1 MRIKIKFFTTIMAL
15 LIMVFLASPTIAQE
29 IKIGGLTDCTGATS
43 DVGKDYALGLAEAF
57 HYVNDTG
64 GINGKKIKYTWFDYG
79 YRVPEA
85 ITKYNFL
92 KRMGVIAIEGWGTG
106 DTEALSPTVLKDKI
120 PYVSAS
126 FSAHLTNPAKAAYN
140 LFFAPDYSTQG
151 RAVLTT
157 WFETRWPKN
166 KDYGKR
172 KPRFACIYAFPS
184 PYASAPIKAIKDHAT
199 MLGFELGDDQD
210 VALTT
215 MDTKSQIMALQQFKP
230 DVLWHGN
237 TTMCVSA
244 TVRDA
249 YALGLGADWLSNY
262 WGADENLWKL
272 AGKAAEGVMTAGPA
286 YFFDDNRG
294 KMNLVHD
301 YAAKYNPGIPAKDRI
316 KFTVTAWC
324 NVLLLSEAMKR
335 ADKAGDLAG
344 PGILTKGFET
354 MKDYPILDG
363 GLGTAP
369 VTYTSTDH
377 RTTSIVPV
385 YELKEGK
392 YLYVKTIDVKARWP
406 EKWAKEWFGW

>member
-1 MRIKIKFFTTIMAL
+1 MRIRFFTIILTL
-15 LIMVFLASPTIAQE
+15 LIFSTSSIFAQE

-57 HYVNDTG
+57 NYVNDTG

-79 YRVPEA
+79 YRIPEA

-126 FSAHLTNPAKAAYN
+126 FSAHLTNAAKTPYN
-140 LFFAPDYSTQG
+140 LFFAPDYSTQ
-151 RAVLTT
+151 ALLLTT

-172 KPRFACIYAFPS
+172 KPRFACVYAFPH
-184 PYASAPIKAIKDHAT
+184 PYASAPIKAIKDHAV

-215 MDTKSQIMALQQFKP
+215 MDTKSQIMALQKFKP

-249 YALGLGADWLSNY
+249 FALGLGADWLSNY
-262 WGADENLWKL
+262 WGTDENLWKL
-272 AGKAAEGVMTAGPA
+272 AGKAADGVMCAGPA

-294 KMNLVHD
+294 KMKLVHD
-301 YAAKYNPGIPAKDRI
+301 YAAKYNPGIPYKDRI
-316 KFTVTAWC
+316 KFTVTAWS
-324 NVLLLSEAMKR
+324 NVLLLVEALKR
-335 ADKAGDLAG
+335 ADKAGDLTG
-344 PGILTKGFET
+344 QGILQKGFET
-354 MKDYPILDG
+354 LKDYAILDG
-363 GLGTAP
+363 GLGNAP
-369 VTYTSTDH
+369 AYTSLTE
-377 RTTSIVPV
+377 RPYRSV
-385 YELKEGK
+385 YELKDENLILLKQSMSNHAG
-392 YLYVKTIDVKARWP
+392 
-406 EKWAKEWFGW
+406 

>member
-1 MRIKIKFFTTIMAL
+1 MRIRFFTIILTL
-15 LIMVFLASPTIAQE
+15 LIFSTSSIFAQE

-43 DVGKDYALGLAEAF
+43 DVGKDYALGLVEAF
-57 HYVNDTG
+57 NYVNDMG

-79 YRVPEA
+79 YRIPEA

-126 FSAHLTNPAKAAYN
+126 FSAHLTNPAKTPYN
-140 LFFAPDYSTQG
+140 LFFAPDYSVQAG
-151 RAVLTT
+151 LCLRLGLRPGGQKIRIMVRENRGL
-157 WFETRWPKN
+157 PV
-166 KDYGKR
+166 YS
-172 KPRFACIYAFPS
+172 PFPS
-184 PYASAPIKAIKDHAT
+184 PYASAPIKAIKDHAA
-199 MLGFELGDDQD
+199 MLGFEIGDDQD

-215 MDTKSQIMALQQFKP
+215 MDTKSQIMALQKFKP
-230 DVLWHGN
+230 DVCWHGN

-249 YALGLGADWLSNY
+249 YALGLGADWLVNY
-262 WGADENLWKL
+262 WGEDENLPKL
-272 AGKAAEGVMTAGPA
+272 AGKAAEGAMVAGPA
-286 YFFDDNRG
+286 YFFADDRG
-294 KMNLVHD
+294 KMKLVHD

-324 NVLLLSEAMKR
+324 NALLLSEALKR
-335 ADKAGDLAG
+335 ADKAGDLSG
-344 PGILTKGFET
+344 SGILQKGFET
-354 MKDYPILDG
+354 LKDYAIIEG
-363 GLGTAP
+363 GLGTSP
-369 VTYTSTDH
+369 VTFTSTDH
-377 RTTSIVPV
+377 RTTGIVPV

-392 YLYVKTIDVKARWP
+392 FNYVKTIDVKARWP

>member
-1 MRIKIKFFTTIMAL
+1 
-15 LIMVFLASPTIAQE
+15 
-29 IKIGGLTDCTGATS
+29 
-43 DVGKDYALGLAEAF
+43 
-57 HYVNDTG
+57 
-64 GINGKKIKYTWFDYG
+64 
-79 YRVPEA
+79 
-85 ITKYNFL
+85 
-92 KRMGVIAIEGWGTG
+92 MGVIAVEGWGTG

-140 LFFAPDYSTQG
+140 LFFAPDYSTQA

-172 KPRFACIYAFPS
+172 KPRFACVYAFPH

-244 TVRDA
+244 TARDA
-249 YALGLGADWLSNY
+249 YALGLSADWLSNF

-272 AGKAAEGVMTAGPA
+272 AGKAVDGLMCAGVN

-294 KMNLVHD
+294 KMKLIHD
-301 YAAKYNPGIPAKDRI
+301 YAAKYNPGIPYKDRI
-316 KFTVTAWC
+316 KFTVTAWS
-324 NVLLLSEAMKR
+324 NVLLLAEAMKR
-335 ADKAGDLAG
+335 ADKAGDLTG
-344 PGILTKGFET
+344 QGILQKGFET
-354 MKDYPILDG
+354 MKDYAILDG

-392 YLYVKTIDVKARWP
+392 YLYVKTIDVKTRWP

>member
-92 KRMGVIAIEGWGTG
+92 KRMGVIAVEGWGTG

-140 LFFAPDYSTQG
+140 LFFAPDYSTQA

-244 TVRDA
+244 TARDA
-249 YALGLGADWLSNY
+249 YALGLSADWLSNF

-272 AGKAAEGVMTAGPA
+272 AGKAVDGLMCAGVN

-294 KMNLVHD
+294 KMKLIHD
-301 YAAKYNPGIPAKDRI
+301 YAAKYNPGIPYKDRI
-316 KFTVTAWC
+316 KFTVTAWS
-324 NVLLLSEAMKR
+324 NVLLLAEAMKR
-335 ADKAGDLAG
+335 ADKAGDLTG
-344 PGILTKGFET
+344 QGILQKGFET
-354 MKDYPILDG
+354 MKDYAILDG

-369 VTYTSTDH
+369 VTYTPTDH

-392 YLYVKTIDVKARWP
+392 YLYVKTIDVKTRWP

>member
-92 KRMGVIAIEGWGTG
+92 KRMGVIAVEGWGTG

-140 LFFAPDYSTQG
+140 LFFAPDYSTQA

-215 MDTKSQIMALQQFKP
+215 MDTKSQIMALQKFKP

-244 TVRDA
+244 TARDA
-249 YALGLGADWLSNY
+249 YALGLDADWLSNF

-294 KMNLVHD
+294 KMKLVHD

-316 KFTVTAWC
+316 
-324 NVLLLSEAMKR
+324 
-335 ADKAGDLAG
+335 
-344 PGILTKGFET
+344 
-354 MKDYPILDG
+354 
-363 GLGTAP
+363 
-369 VTYTSTDH
+369 
-377 RTTSIVPV
+377 
-385 YELKEGK
+385 
-392 YLYVKTIDVKARWP
+392 
-406 EKWAKEWFGW
+406 

>member
-126 FSAHLTNPAKAAYN
+126 FSAHLTNPTKAAYN
-140 LFFAPDYSTQG
+140 LFFAPDYSVQA
-151 RAVLTT
+151 RVVLTT
-157 WFETRWPKN
+157 WFETKWPKN
-166 KDYGKR
+166 KDFGKR
-172 KPRFACIYAFPS
+172 KPRLACIYAFPS

-230 DVLWHGN
+230 DALWHGN

-244 TVRDA
+244 TARDA
-249 YALGLGADWLSNY
+249 YALGLSADWLSNF

-272 AGKAAEGVMTAGPA
+272 AGKAVDGLMCAGVN

-294 KMNLVHD
+294 KMKLIHD
-301 YAAKYNPGIPAKDRI
+301 YAAKYNPGIPYKDRI
-316 KFTVTAWC
+316 KFTVTAWS
-324 NVLLLSEAMKR
+324 NVLLLAEAMKR
-335 ADKAGDLAG
+335 ADKAGDLTG
-344 PGILTKGFET
+344 QGILQKGFET
-354 MKDYPILDG
+354 MKDYAILDG

-369 VTYTSTDH
+369 VTYTPTDH

-392 YLYVKTIDVKARWP
+392 YLYVKTIDVKTRWP

>member
-1 MRIKIKFFTTIMAL
+1 MRIKIKFFAVAL
-15 LIMVFLASPTIAQE
+15 GFLIMSFPVSSILAQE

-43 DVGKDYALGLAEAF
+43 DVGKDYALGLVEAF

-64 GINGKKIKYTWFDYG
+64 GINGRKIKYTWFDYG

-140 LFFAPDYSTQG
+140 LFFAPDYSTQA

-172 KPRFACIYAFPS
+172 KPRLACFYAFPS
-184 PYASAPIKAIKDHAT
+184 PYASAPIKAIKDHAV

-215 MDTKSQIMALQQFKP
+215 MDTKSQIMALQKFKP
-230 DVLWHGN
+230 DVCWHGN

-244 TVRDA
+244 TARDA
-249 YALGLGADWLSNY
+249 YALGLGADWLSNF

-272 AGKAAEGVMTAGPA
+272 AGKAVDGLMCAGVN

-294 KMNLVHD
+294 KMKIVHD
-301 YAAKYNPGIPAKDRI
+301 YAAKYNPGISYKDRI
-316 KFTVTAWC
+316 KFTVTAWS
-324 NVLLLSEAMKR
+324 NVLLLAEAMKR
-335 ADKAGDLAG
+335 ADKAGALNG
-344 PGILTKGFET
+344 EGILKKGFET
-354 MKDYPILDG
+354 MKDYAILDG
-363 GLGTAP
+363 GLGAAP
-369 VTYTSTDH
+369 VTYTPTDH
-377 RTTSIVPV
+377 RTTSTVPV
-385 YELKEGK
+385 YELKDGK
-392 YLYVKTIDVKARWP
+392 YNYVKTIDVKARWP

>member
-1 MRIKIKFFTTIMAL
+1 MRIRIRFFTIILML
-15 LIMVFLASPTIAQE
+15 LIFPTSTIFAQE

-43 DVGKDYALGLAEAF
+43 DVGKDYALGLVEAF
-57 HYVNDTG
+57 NYVNETG

-79 YRVPEA
+79 YRIPEA

-126 FSAHLTNPAKAAYN
+126 FSAHLTNPAKTPYN
-140 LFFAPDYSTQG
+140 LFFSPDYSTQA

-172 KPRFACIYAFPS
+172 KPRFACVYAFPS
-184 PYASAPIKAIKDHAT
+184 PYASAPIKAIKDQAA
-199 MLGFELGDDQD
+199 MLGFEIGDDQD
-210 VALTT
+210 VALTS
-215 MDTKSQIMALQQFKP
+215 MDTKSQIMALQKFKP
-230 DVLWHGN
+230 DVCWHGN

-249 YALGLGADWLSNY
+249 YALGLGADWLVNY
-262 WGADENLWKL
+262 WGEDENLPKL
-272 AGKAAEGVMTAGPA
+272 AGKAAEGSMVAGPA
-286 YFFDDNRG
+286 YFFDDKRG
-294 KMNLVHD
+294 KMKIVHD
-301 YAAKYNPGIPAKDRI
+301 YAAKYNPGIPYKDRI

-324 NVLLLSEAMKR
+324 NVLLLREALIR
-335 ADKAGDLAG
+335 ADKAGDLTG
-344 PGILTKGFET
+344 PGILQKGFET
-354 MKDYPILDG
+354 LKDYPLLDG
-363 GLGTAP
+363 GLGTSP
-369 VTYTSTDH
+369 VTLTSTDH
-377 RTTSIVPV
+377 RTTGIVPV

-392 YLYVKTIDVKARWP
+392 FIYVKTIDVKARWP

>member
-1 MRIKIKFFTTIMAL
+1 MKVRFLTLIFTL
-15 LIMVFLASPTIAQE
+15 VVMVFPTSSIIAQE

-57 HYVNDTG
+57 HYVNETG

-92 KRMGVIAIEGWGTG
+92 KRMGVIAVEGWGTG

-140 LFFAPDYSTQG
+140 LFFAPDYSTQA

-172 KPRFACIYAFPS
+172 KPRFACVYAFPS

-199 MLGFELGDDQD
+199 MLGFEIGDDQD

-215 MDTKSQIMALQQFKP
+215 MDTKSQIMALEKFKP
-230 DVLWHGN
+230 DVCWHGN

-249 YALGLGADWLSNY
+249 YALGLGADWLVNY
-262 WGADENLWKL
+262 WGEDENLWKL
-272 AGKAAEGVMTAGPA
+272 AGKAAEGAMAAGPA
-286 YFFDDNRG
+286 YFFADTRG

-301 YAAKYNPGIPAKDRI
+301 YATKYNPGVPAKDRI
-316 KFTVTAWC
+316 KFTVTAWA
-324 NVLLLSEAMKR
+324 NVLLLTEAMKR
-335 ADKAGDLAG
+335 ADKAGDLSG

-354 MKDYPILDG
+354 MKDYAILDG

-369 VTYTSTDH
+369 VTYTSADH

-392 YLYVKTIDVKARWP
+392 FLFVKTIDVKARWP
-406 EKWAKEWFGW
+406 EKWAKEWLGW

>member
-1 MRIKIKFFTTIMAL
+1 MRIKVRFFTVILTL
-15 LIMVFLASPTIAQE
+15 LVMVFLASPTIAQE

-140 LFFAPDYSTQG
+140 LFFAPDYSTQA

-157 WFETRWPKN
+157 WFETKWPKN
-166 KDYGKR
+166 KDFGKR
-172 KPRFACIYAFPS
+172 KPRLACIYAFPS

-215 MDTKSQIMALQQFKP
+215 MDTKSQIMALQKFKP

-244 TVRDA
+244 TARDA
-249 YALGLGADWLSNY
+249 YALGLGADWLSNF

-272 AGKAAEGVMTAGPA
+272 GGKAVDGLMCAGVN

-294 KMNLVHD
+294 KMKLVHD
-301 YAAKYNPGIPAKDRI
+301 YAAKYNPGIPYKDRI
-316 KFTVTAWC
+316 KFTVTAWS
-324 NVLLLSEAMKR
+324 NVLLLAEAMKR
-335 ADKAGDLAG
+335 ADKAGDLSG

-354 MKDYPILDG
+354 MKDYAILDG

-392 YLYVKTIDVKARWP
+392 YLYVKTIDVKTRWP